1 MLNRR
6 TFLKTSGLLLA
17 GTAVGGQLLTSCT
30 SAPKVTKT
38 IGLQL
43 YSLRGDVKDRGIA
56 ETLKS
61 VAEMGYKTVEA
72 AGYSEGKFYGM
83 APAEFKALVE
93 ANGLKCTS
101 SHVGKGYDPEKLP
114 EIMEWW
120 NQCIAAHNE
129 LGVKYVVMP
138 SPPIKLQDATE
149 EQLIAMR
156 DYLEDVGVNF
166 NTVGI
171 RFGYHNHKTEFLP
184 FGDAT
189 IMDWLLA
196 NSDPTRF
203 TMELDVYWIAQ
214 AGLDPVAFIDK
225 WADRIEL
232 LHIKDEKEIGASGQI
247 DFKAIFEKA
256 YEKGKMQAFFI
267 EQEAYSFPELESV
280 KKSFDYINE
289 AEYVK

>member
-17 GTAVGGQLLTSCT
+17 GTAVGGQLLTSCAST
-30 SAPKVTKT
+30 PKVTKT

-56 ETLKS
+56 ETIKS

-129 LGVKYVVMP
+129 LGVKYSNAP
-138 SPPIKLQDATE
+138 SPLSNQDATE
-149 EQLIAMR
+149 EAVDRYAR

-171 RFGYHNHKTEFLP
+171 RFRLP
-184 FGDAT
+184 Q
-189 IMDWLLA
+189 
-196 NSDPTRF
+196 P
-203 TMELDVYWIAQ
+203 Q
-214 AGLDPVAFIDK
+214 
-225 WADRIEL
+225 DRIPSL
-232 LHIKDEKEIGASGQI
+232 LE
-247 DFKAIFEKA
+247 
-256 YEKGKMQAFFI
+256 
-267 EQEAYSFPELESV
+267 PL
-280 KKSFDYINE
+280 
-289 AEYVK
+289 